1 MWTQGGRIG
10 RAFLI
15 KQVKNTI
22 NVFEISNRHDE
33 CSLTNAFSVRKKSKS
48 QSVKFLR
55 DCFPR
60 GNLPPALSS
69 LLSSSLRENLGL
81 WRTLVIWWRRS
92 LLQQENCDL
101 YMNLGTWDF
110 DWLWCSDICLSVAL
124 GIQDVST
131 PNWCLHHGLLT
142 KKHSEDPVGDLLD
155 SSKPSGW
162 RSSPL
167 NFRQLKVI
175 QHLKIRQSQ
184 EFD

>member
-22 NVFEISNRHDE
+22 NIFDVSNRHDE
-33 CSLTNAFSVRKKSKS
+33 CSLTNAFSIRKKSKS
-48 QSVKFLR
+48 QSVKFLS
-55 DCFPR
+55 DCFPC

-69 LLSSSLRENLGL
+69 LLSSSPWENLDSVKASGNLIEEESLTARKLWSLYEFRYLGL
-81 WRTLVIWWRRS
+81 
-92 LLQQENCDL
+92 DL
-101 YMNLGTWDF
+101 
-110 DWLWCSDICLSVAL
+110 LWCSDICLSVAL

-131 PNWCLHHGLLT
+131 PNRCLHHGLLT
-142 KKHSEDPVGDLLD
+142 KKHSEEPVSDLLD

-167 NFRQLKVI
+167 NFRQVKVI
-175 QHLKIRQSQ
+175 QHLKIRQS
-184 EFD
+184 